1 MVRGLYARSR
11 MKPAPRIV
19 PVWAIQF
26 LVGIAVVLFAVGLFA
41 ALIGTA
47 TRGPSQFFEELGKT
61 VSRLAPQPQSDLR
74 SDEQLR
80 GVIKAMPDGKVRV
93 GSIIDE
99 QDRVVFT
106 VTADRAAVKAA
117 IKPGDE
123 LRLNRTTGEVEIVP
137 TGIPGVLDNLQRQLQ
152 ELKERFF
159 GK

>member
-1 MVRGLYARSR
+1 MKQPARVV
-11 MKPAPRIV
+11 PA
-19 PVWAIQF
+19 WAIQF
-26 LVGIAVVLFAVGLFA
+26 LVGIALVLLAIGIFS
-41 ALIGTA
+41 ALVGTA
-47 TRGPSQFFEELGKT
+47 VRGPGQFFDELGRT

-74 SDEQLR
+74 SDEHLR
-80 GVIKAMPDGKVRV
+80 AVIRAMPDGKVRV
-93 GSIIDE
+93 GSIVEE

-123 LRLNRTTGEVEIVP
+123 LRLDRNTGEVEIVP
-137 TGIPGVLDNLQRQLQ
+137 TGIPGVIDELQRRLQ

>member
-11 MKPAPRIV
+11 MQPRARVV
-19 PVWAIQF
+19 PGWAIQF
-26 LVGIAVVLFAVGLFA
+26 AVGVVVVLLAVALFA
-41 ALIGTA
+41 ALVGTA
-47 TRGPSQFFEELGKT
+47 VRGPGQFFDELGRT
-61 VSRLAPQPQSDLR
+61 VSRLAPQEPADVR
-74 SDEQLR
+74 SDEELR
-80 GVIKAMPDGKVRV
+80 AVIRAVPDGRLRV
-93 GSIIDE
+93 GSVVEE

-123 LRLNRTTGEVEIVP
+123 LRLHRDTGAIEIAP
-137 TGIPGVLDNLQRQLQ
+137 TGIPGALDELQRRLQ

>member
-1 MVRGLYARSR
+1 
-11 MKPAPRIV
+11 MKQAPRIV
-19 PVWAIQF
+19 PAWAIQF
-26 LVGIAVVLFAVGLFA
+26 LVGIAVVLVAVGLFA

-47 TRGPSQFFEELGKT
+47 ARGPGQFFDELGKT

-80 GVIKAMPDGKVRV
+80 AVIRAMPEGKVRV
-93 GSIIDE
+93 GSIVEE

-123 LRLNRTTGEVEIVP
+123 LRLNRTTGQIEIVP
-137 TGIPGVLDNLQRQLQ
+137 TGIPGVVDELQRRLQ

>member
-11 MKPAPRIV
+11 MKQPARVV
-19 PVWAIQF
+19 PAWAVQF
-26 LVGIAVVLFAVGLFA
+26 LVGIAVVLFAIGLFA

-47 TRGPSQFFEELGKT
+47 ARGPGQFFEELGRT
-61 VSRLAPQPQSDLR
+61 VSRLAPQPQADLR
-74 SDEQLR
+74 SDEHLR
-80 GVIKAMPDGKVRV
+80 KVIAAMPDGKMRV
-93 GSIIDE
+93 GSIVEE

-123 LRLNRTTGEVEIVP
+123 LRLNRNTGEVEIVP
-137 TGIPGVLDNLQRQLQ
+137 TGIPGVVDEFQRRLQ